1 MTQKQCVIEALA
13 NLGGMATFSQ
23 LYAKTDTSKWGTKTP
38 FASIR
43 GIVQTNKEFYKIR
56 PGLWG
61 LKDFEAQN
69 TAKTGDDKSGI
80 NPNFQTYVPVQDKNK
95 LYLNKKLTE
104 LTTLKEIYNFSYEN
118 IVNKAKNV
126 DAIWFNRRNLPDAF
140 YEVEH
145 STDFKNSLNKFY
157 ELQDFNAKMF
167 IVADLQR
174 KKQFDGVLKDSIYES
189 ISKKV
194 KFACY
199 EDIVKQYEKE
209 SEIGKI
215 PMGI

>member
-23 LYAKTDTSKWGTKTP
+23 LYIKTDTSKWGTKTP

-43 GIVQTNKEFYKIR
+43 SIVQTNKEFYKIR

-69 TAKTGDDKSGI
+69 TAKTGDGKSVI
-80 NPNFQTYVPVQDKNK
+80 NPNFTHAYYQGIIVEIGNLRNFQTYVPAQDKNK
-95 LYLNKKLTE
+95 LYFNKKLTE
-104 LTTLKEIYNFSYEN
+104 LTTLKEIYSFSYKN

-126 DAIWFNRRNLPDAF
+126 DAIWFNSRNLPDAF
-140 YEVEH
+140 YEIEH

-157 ELQDFNAKMF
+157 ELQDFNANMF
-167 IVADLQR
+167 IVADVQR
-174 KKQFDGVLKDSIYES
+174 KKQFDGVLKDSIY
-189 ISKKV
+189 
-194 KFACY
+194 
-199 EDIVKQYEKE
+199 
-209 SEIGKI
+209 
-215 PMGI
+215 